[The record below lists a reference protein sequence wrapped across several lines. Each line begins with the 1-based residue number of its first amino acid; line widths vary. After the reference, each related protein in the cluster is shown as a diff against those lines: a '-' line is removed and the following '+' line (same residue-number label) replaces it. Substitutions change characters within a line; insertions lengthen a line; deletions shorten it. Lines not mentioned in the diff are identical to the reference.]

1 MRDGVAK
8 QEDMKRFAGK
18 IHAEATQLMSLI
30 EDIIRLS
37 QLDEKTA
44 LPEMV
49 TVDLKHICED
59 VCQRL
64 QPQAEKA
71 GVTLNVHC
79 AQVSVRGIPKML
91 EEIVQNLVD
100 NAIKYNTSNG
110 SVGLT
115 LKQANSRA
123 ELTVSD
129 TGIGIPEEHLAR
141 VFERFY
147 RVDRSRNKQ
156 IGGTGLGLSIV
167 KHSAE
172 TMGAQVQL
180 QSKLGIGTTVTIS
193 FPAID

>member
-1 MRDGVAK
+1 
-8 QEDMKRFAGK
+8 
-18 IHAEATQLMSLI
+18 
-30 EDIIRLS
+30 
-37 QLDEKTA
+37 
-44 LPEMV
+44 MV
-49 TVDLKHICED
+49 SVDLKVLCED

-64 QPQAEKA
+64 QPQAAKA
-71 GVTLNVHC
+71 GVALNVHC
-79 AQVSVRGIPKML
+79 SSASVRGIPKVL
-91 EEIVQNLVD
+91 EEIIQNLVD

-110 SVGLT
+110 SVGVT
-115 LKQANSRA
+115 LKSDRIRV

-129 TGIGIPEEHLAR
+129 TGIGIPEEHLSR

-172 TMGAQVQL
+172 TMGATVQL
-180 QSKLGIGTTVTIS
+180 QSRLGIGTTVTIS